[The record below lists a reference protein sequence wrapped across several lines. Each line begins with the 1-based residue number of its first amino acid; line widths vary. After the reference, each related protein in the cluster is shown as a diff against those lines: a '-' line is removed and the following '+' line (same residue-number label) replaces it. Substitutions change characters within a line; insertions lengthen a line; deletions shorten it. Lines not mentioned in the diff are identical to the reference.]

1 MARQN
6 FTEAQRQSAFEANAK
21 WLRDHRV
28 DGIQLELKAEPLRKR
43 AEVYYCENCL
53 FCHTEQHFFDVD
65 HLVPDRSFR
74 LWGIHSE
81 ARNPINM
88 VILCKS
94 GQLGDLGCNQSKG
107 SRSFVPDKRGLAYS
121 RRDLDLNCSPL
132 TDRPNEYGPAYG
144 SISRR

>member
-1 MARQN
+1 MAARPPSRRHP
-6 FTEAQRQSAFEANAK
+6 A
-21 WLRDHRV
+21 
-28 DGIQLELKAEPLRKR
+28 R
-43 AEVYYCENCL
+43 AESRAPAQARRGVLLREL
-53 FCHTEQHFFDVD
+53 FFCHTEQRFFDVD

-144 SISRR
+144 STSRR